1 MPQELHISAR
11 RAFSLLE
18 TTIGMAIL
26 GIGLIM
32 VAALFPV
39 ALTQHRNSV
48 DRARSLELVP
58 QAVAMVHKRLNP
70 DLLWYNAPLLSQGF
84 DSPWN
89 VMPLSNIDAGGRWS
103 FDPANSNNSSFA
115 AGYDYMLNYT
125 DAINGAPVFSVHQV
139 YANDLLSDRE
149 FPLNDRQANE
159 SANRLVWYGFHR
171 KLATGANVYAV
182 AICKQRRDQI
192 FAMQDLSGGSAFVD
206 PVLIADRPQRLPM
219 PWRVTVSRVAGT
231 NALFI
236 NNPSPSAGSFT
247 LAELA
252 PVGAKIMVRGVPD
265 TIPPTVP
272 VPAGQ
277 VLTISETLT
286 NGTVLVRESL
296 DKIISDVDVWVFPP
310 SMSGLGL
317 GKEAPVLDWKVGL

>member
-1 MPQELHISAR
+1 MLHNSAR

-39 ALTQHRNSV
+39 ALTQHRDSV

-58 QAVAMVHKRLNP
+58 QAVAMVHKRMNP

-89 VMPLSNIDAGGRWS
+89 VMPLSNIDAAGRWS
-103 FDPANSNNSSFA
+103 FDPANPNNSSFS

-125 DAINGAPVFSVHQV
+125 DAINGAPLFSVHQV
-139 YANDLLSDRE
+139 YANDILSDRE
-149 FPLNDRQANE
+149 FPLSDRQANE

-171 KLATGANVYAV
+171 KLATGANLYAA

-192 FAMQDLSGGSAFVD
+192 FAMQDLSGASALVD
-206 PVLIADRPQRLPM
+206 PVPIADRPQRFPV

-231 NALFI
+231 NALYI
-236 NNPSPSAGSFT
+236 NNPSPAANSLT
-247 LAELA
+247 LADLA
-252 PVGAKIMVRGVPD
+252 PVAAKIMVRGVPD
-265 TIPPTVP
+265 SLPPTVP

-277 VLTISETLT
+277 VLTVSETLT
-286 NGTVLVRESL
+286 NGTVLVRENI
-296 DKIISDVDVWVFPP
+296 DKIVSDVDVWVFPP
-310 SMSGLGL
+310 SMSGPGL
-317 GKEAPVLDWKVGL
+317 SKEAPVLEWKVGL